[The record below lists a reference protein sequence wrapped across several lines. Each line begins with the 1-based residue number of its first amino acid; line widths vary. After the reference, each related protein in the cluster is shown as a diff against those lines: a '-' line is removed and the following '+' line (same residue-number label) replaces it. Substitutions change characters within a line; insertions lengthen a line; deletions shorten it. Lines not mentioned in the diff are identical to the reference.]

1 MMLKRAAE
9 SALKSLDNLDTSKVK
24 AVKIVF
30 GEEMPMKKMSGKEE
44 EMEEDEME
52 DEEEMDSDE
61 EESSG
66 EMCSKCGHKCPMGS
80 KYCPNCGDKKEY

>member
-1 MMLKRAAE
+1 MMDKMMLKRAAE

-30 GEEMPMKKMSGKEE
+30 GDEMPMKKMVGKE
-44 EMEEDEME
+44 EMEEE
-52 DEEEMDSDE
+52 EEEMDSDE

-66 EMCSKCGHKCPMGS
+66 EYCSYCGMKKSEC
-80 KYCPNCGDKKEY
+80 NCKKKEY

>member
-1 MMLKRAAE
+1 MMLKKAAE
-9 SALKSLDNLDTSKVK
+9 SALKSLENLDTSKIK

-30 GEEMPMKKMSGKEE
+30 GDEMPMKKMVGKE
-44 EMEEDEME
+44 EMEEE

-66 EMCSKCGHKCPMGS
+66 EMCEKCGHKCPMGS